1 MSPTPFVFAI
11 RAQDRAS
18 IFEKE
23 GDYIR
28 FMATEDQEE
37 MKQWVLSIR
46 QAKVIAYF
54 IRFPCM

>member
-1 MSPTPFVFAI
+1 VFAI

-46 QAKVIAYF
+46 HAKVIAYF
-54 IRFPCM
+54 IRLPCI